1 MNCPIETESLSK
13 RFGRVKALDEL
24 SLRVTEGGVH
34 ALVGPN
40 GAGKTT
46 LIKILVNI
54 FRATSGTASVLG
66 ADSTFLSGK
75 SFANIGYVSEN
86 QQLPLW
92 MRVGTFLKY
101 LRPFYLTW
109 DKALEAHFVQQFDL
123 PLDRKLRLLSRATPM

>member
-1 MNCPIETESLSK
+1 MTFAIETNSLSK
-13 RFGRVKALDEL
+13 RYRQVTALDDL
-24 SLRVTEGGVH
+24 NLRVTEGGVH

-75 SFANIGYVSEN
+75 SFAVTSPKISSSLSGCAS
-86 QQLPLW
+86 
-92 MRVGTFLKY
+92 
-101 LRPFYLTW
+101 
-109 DKALEAHFVQQFDL
+109 ALF
-123 PLDRKLRLLSRATPM
+123 